1 MSDRTTNIV
10 MGLQTTMLGIITVVV
25 VAGLPWAYIMQGRVS
40 SIETNT
46 EIYAERTKEM
56 AADIKSQTINSSRI
70 DELGR
75 RLDRME
81 AKLP

>member
-1 MSDRTTNIV
+1 MNDKTTSIV
-10 MGLQTTMLGIITVVV
+10 MALQTTLIGLSTAVLL
-25 VAGLPWAYIMQGRVS
+25 AGVPWAYVIHGRVS

-46 EIYAERTKEM
+46 QANAERSKEM
-56 AADIKSQTINSSRI
+56 ASDIKSQTINSSRI